1 MNTII
6 EFTLIG
12 TLSLILTLIFIPIIK
27 KIAVQT
33 NLVDK
38 PNYRKVHA
46 TPVPLVGGIS
56 IAITT
61 FIVLFVSG
69 NKLTIIKEYLP
80 ILSSGLTLL
89 IVGAIDDKTDISA
102 KYKLIIQ
109 LLLSFFIIMSRP
121 YGRVVFTFNI

>member
-109 LLLSFFIIMSRP
+109 LLWDLIKF
-121 YGRVVFTFNI
+121 